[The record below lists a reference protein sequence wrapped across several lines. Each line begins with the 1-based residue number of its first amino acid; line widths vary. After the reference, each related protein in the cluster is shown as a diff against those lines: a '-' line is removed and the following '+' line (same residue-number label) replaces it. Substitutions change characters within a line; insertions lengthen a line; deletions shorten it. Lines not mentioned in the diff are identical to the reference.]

1 MGKNV
6 VSIGTEL
13 ATGKKKF
20 YNNPRMASAPFLSIL
35 EDVMSNFRRIKTKD
49 GWNAQAILKMGTD
62 LTLFGAHVPMQV
74 SRDIGYLMN
83 VASGKVRPT
92 GPVDF
97 IRGAVTGTASPKSK

>member
-35 EDVMSNFRRIKTKD
+35 EDVMSNFSSESRRKT
-49 GWNAQAILKMGTD
+49 AGTPR
-62 LTLFGAHVPMQV
+62 L
-74 SRDIGYLMN
+74 S
-83 VASGKVRPT
+83 
-92 GPVDF
+92 
-97 IRGAVTGTASPKSK
+97 